1 MQFITETYCTESSVI
16 VKQEFT
22 SFLQMEMMNST
33 SKCYDMESIGKNL
46 ISTKSFEKD
55 QEVKT
60 LNVLYHEIFTNSYL
74 QNVLFYFF
82 LNNRT

>member
-16 VKQEFT
+16 VKQEFNY
-22 SFLQMEMMNST
+22 FLQMEMMNST
-33 SKCYDMESIGKNL
+33 SKCYYMESTGKNL

-60 LNVLYHEIFTNSYL
+60 LNVLYHEIFTNS
-74 QNVLFYFF
+74 
-82 LNNRT
+82 